1 MFPWAGCALTAPFHP
16 YSAPKEA
23 ERYLSVAL
31 VLGSPPAG
39 VTRYP
44 CPVEPGLSSSG
55 SFRFPSAAV
64 RPGRGFI
71 VLHGEE
77 KVKCLANS
85 FPKGYTIKG
94 ISVLLSKYINWN
106 LAARFGKRAVRRLAP
121 RVYEGGVTSAHTGD
135 GGSPSPTYLSQKS
148 AKNKDG
154 KHRKIILF
162 DILLS
167 GICTPPA
174 PVYATFGTPLTSAG
188 GKAAFRIEPQTV
200 HQTALQI
207 PICRFAELTR

>member
-16 YSAPKEA
+16 YHRRLPHINAHFPASGKARPICA
-23 ERYLSVAL
+23 ISSFPSNPLALGFDGSPFGAWRYLSVAL
-31 VLGSPPAG
+31 VLGLPPAG

-121 RVYEGGVTSAHTGD
+121 RVYEGGGKSSAHW
-135 GGSPSPTYLSQKS
+135 
-148 AKNKDG
+148 
-154 KHRKIILF
+154 
-162 DILLS
+162 
-167 GICTPPA
+167 
-174 PVYATFGTPLTSAG
+174 
-188 GKAAFRIEPQTV
+188 
-200 HQTALQI
+200 
-207 PICRFAELTR
+207 